1 MRVALVSLSAL
12 LASGCAAFR
21 PAGES
26 AIPPDLALT
35 NVRIVGAST
44 APVTIEIMNGRI
56 ASIYPSA
63 ARRSRAASELD
74 LNGRFVMPG
83 LFDSHVHLTMGGRP
97 APAIQL
103 RLVLEGGVTSVRD
116 MAGLVPALRRLASEA
131 QIDSVLSPR
140 IYFAALL
147 AGSSWFDDPRA
158 KWWTADYALGA
169 APWQHAVSETSDV
182 VAIIAAA
189 KATGATA
196 VKIYANLSRRL
207 VARIAAE
214 ARRQDLRVWAHSTV
228 FPASPFDVV
237 AAGVHSVSH
246 ATYAVWAQA
255 DSLPAESRGTLNLTD
270 FREDPADSPRI
281 DSLLTAMRDAGTVL
295 DATLSVLNVRND
307 NQGALGQDPSRT
319 IAWTRAFTRRAHAM
333 GVRIVAGTDAM
344 GPGRDSVPIVHYELE
359 DLVQHAG
366 LTPHEAIATAT
377 VNAAEMLGIAADYGS
392 VAPGKV
398 ADLVVLAADP
408 SIDIRNTR
416 RPLMVLKGGRVV
428 HTRRL
433 P

>member
-1 MRVALVSLSAL
+1 
-12 LASGCAAFR
+12 
-21 PAGES
+21 
-26 AIPPDLALT
+26 
-35 NVRIVGAST
+35 
-44 APVTIEIMNGRI
+44 VTIEITNGRI

-63 ARRSRAASELD
+63 TRRSRATSELD
-74 LNGRFVMPG
+74 LSGLFVMPG

-116 MAGLVPALRRLASEA
+116 MAGLVPALRRLAAEA
-131 QIDSVLSPR
+131 QVDSVLSPR
-140 IYFAALL
+140 IHFAALV
-147 AGSSWFDDPRA
+147 AGPSWFDDPRA

-169 APWQHAVSETSDV
+169 APWQHAVNDTSDV
-182 VAIIAAA
+182 AAIVAAA

-196 VKIYANLSRRL
+196 IKIYANLSRRL
-207 VARIAAE
+207 VERLAAE

-237 AAGVHSVSH
+237 GAGVHSVAH
-246 ATYAVWAQA
+246 ATYAVWAES
-255 DSLPAESRGTLNLTD
+255 DSLPAVSRGSLNLMD
-270 FREDPADSPRI
+270 LRPDPADSPRI
-281 DSLLTAMRDAGTVL
+281 DSLLTAMRESGTVL
-295 DATLSVLNVRND
+295 DATRSVLNVRND

-359 DLVQHAG
+359 DLVQYAG
-366 LTPHEAIATAT
+366 LTPIEAIATAT

-398 ADLVVLAADP
+398 ADLVVLVADP
-408 SIDIRNTR
+408 STDIRNTR

-428 HTRRL
+428 HTRRH